1 MSLLHHQGQV
11 CAVSELDL
19 HAVALTQKDIL
30 KSQTITKTTNNAL
43 TDHTE
48 SFDFTFEPTSLYTD
62 LGDAELYMEFEVVN
76 AAGTPLDAGDEAAPV
91 NNLAH
96 SLFSGCQLLINGEKV
111 TGNNEEYAFKA
122 EMLDQLG
129 VQKDDKAGRLQGCQ
143 KWCKDTAGQMET
155 RGANNTGWVARRAEF
170 SAQRLHSVVMR
181 PHIDLLKQCKLLP
194 SHCELKFIFERSSPA
209 FYMMQAA
216 GETFWVKIKKAEM
229 TLRQVTVRD
238 EVAEVHNKTVMDPQ
252 FGPFNYPITRC
263 RVTKHTLDA
272 GSQEYS
278 WTQPDTTQIPS
289 RIVLALVKETSASGT
304 KTENPY
310 NFQHYGVKEVSV
322 KYDDQKFE
330 LKTDFTGGNTVRAY
344 NQLFKDTGLLALGQ
358 DCDITLKEFQ
368 NGYTFFAFDLT
379 PDRTPEDSRINLVKQ
394 GKLNISY
401 RFAAP
406 TNHAISAMICAFYDN
421 NIQLNADRLPVTDFH
436 MT

>member
-1 MSLLHHQGQV
+1 MSLLHPLGQV
-11 CAVSELDL
+11 CAVGELDL
-19 HAVALTQKDIL
+19 HALALSQKDIL

-48 SFDFTFEPTSLYTD
+48 SFDFTFEPTAQYTD
-62 LGDAELYMEFEVVN
+62 LGDAELYLEFEVVD
-76 AAGTPLDAGDEAAPV
+76 ADGTPLAIGDEAAPV
-91 NNLAH
+91 NNIAH
-96 SLFSGCQLLINGEKV
+96 SLFEGCQLLINGEKV
-111 TGNNEEYAFKA
+111 TGNNEDYAYKA
-122 EMLDQLG
+122 EILDQLG
-129 VQKDDKAGRLQGCQ
+129 VQKDDKNTRLQGCQ
-143 KWCKDTAGQMET
+143 KWYKDTAGHMED
-155 RGANNTGWVARRAEF
+155 RAAANTGWIARRKEF
-170 SAQRLHSVVMR
+170 SSRRLHSVVLR
-181 PHIDLLKQCKLLP
+181 PHIDLVKQCKLLP

-216 GETFWVKIKKAEM
+216 ALHFWVKIKKAEM

-238 EVAEVHNKTVMDPQ
+238 EVVEVHNKSVMNPQ

-289 RIVLALVKETSASGT
+289 RIVLALVKETAASGT
-304 KTENPY
+304 KTENPF
-310 NFQHYGVKEVSV
+310 NFQAYGVKEVAV

-330 LKTDFTGGNTVRAY
+330 LKTDFTTGNTVRAY
-344 NQLFKDTGLLALGQ
+344 NQMYKDTGLLALGQ

-368 NGYTFFAFDLT
+368 EGYTFFAFDLT
-379 PDRTPEDSRINLVKQ
+379 PDRAPEDGRINLVKQ

-406 TNHAISAMICAFYDN
+406 TAHAISAMICAFYDN
-421 NIQLNADRLPVTDFH
+421 NIQLNADRLPVTDYN